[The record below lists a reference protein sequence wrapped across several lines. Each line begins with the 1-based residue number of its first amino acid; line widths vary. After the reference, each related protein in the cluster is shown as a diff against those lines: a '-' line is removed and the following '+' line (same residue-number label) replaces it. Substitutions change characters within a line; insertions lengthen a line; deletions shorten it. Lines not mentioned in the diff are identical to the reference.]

1 MKARIHVI
9 TLAVADLDRALAF
22 YRDGLGF
29 RTEGLIGTE
38 FKGDEATPDGTTA
51 VFHLDGGLMLSIY
64 PRSELAKDAI
74 VPLTAAKPGEFSIGH
89 AVASRAEVDEVI
101 AQAKAAGAAVTDS
114 PHDRPWGIYSGYFQ
128 DPDGHLPPVGDH
140 LESRAR
146 PRPVLSGHNPSGA
159 STSAGQRHGSS
170 VRGVSAPRNPCL
182 LAAGFALN
190 GGRAAG

>member
-1 MKARIHVI
+1 MKPRIHVI

-29 RTEGLIGTE
+29 PTEGLIGTE
-38 FKGDEATPDGTTA
+38 FTGDETTPDGTTA

-64 PRSELAKDAI
+64 PRSELAKDAD

-114 PHDRPWGIYSGYFQ
+114 PARPAV
-128 DPDGHLPPVGDH
+128 GHLLGILPRSRRPPLGDH
-140 LESRAR
+140 LE
-146 PRPVLSGHNPSGA
+146 PRV
-159 STSAGQRHGSS
+159 GSS
-170 VRGVSAPRNPCL
+170 LTGPSLSRPAAQVRS
-182 LAAGFALN
+182 
-190 GGRAAG
+190 